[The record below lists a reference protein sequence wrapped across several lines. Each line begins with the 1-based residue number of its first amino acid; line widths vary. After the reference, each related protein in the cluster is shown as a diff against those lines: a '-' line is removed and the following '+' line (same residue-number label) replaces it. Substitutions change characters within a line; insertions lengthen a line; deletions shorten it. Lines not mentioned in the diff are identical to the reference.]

1 MGLLIPEDTLVGV
14 SSFLPKKELLAL
26 RAVAVLGR
34 DAVAV
39 AVRAHPADEVFKPEQ
54 QRTKNRVPICP
65 VLPARAIDTIGR
77 VLGPRYRQLSLRGI
91 FPDEYGAAFATFAAN
106 THGALESVDIFCS
119 GISTETLLKI
129 CRASPRLTK
138 LSVVPYDYPENPNQ
152 SDEYDYSALASVG
165 LTCPLLSDVRYPRG
179 PAPRSPMETW
189 ASYFPKLERLSL
201 SNGRV
206 NYVPSDFG
214 QIEVAA
220 TQCVEATKL
229 NLEGC
234 LVHPNLVDFLL
245 RTPLSTRVTCLSLT
259 EASILPEIIIDAARG
274 FVGLRGLQLPDEF
287 AEDRHFYESLARA
300 RPEIKR
306 LDCGYGNKADN
317 ACLKRISE
325 LFMLETLVITGMDN
339 LTKDVIPMIL
349 ASPCRQSLREL
360 GVYYVDAFGYDE
372 IQAFVAGCPLLSTFE
387 FEDDAEN
394 EDRVV
399 AIEHEIGPLLMS
411 RGGGWGIKHFFWEG
425 DYTQE

>member
-1 MGLLIPEDTLVGV
+1 MGLLIPEDTLADIA
-14 SSFLPKKELLAL
+14 SWLPKKYLLAL
-26 RAVAVLGR
+26 RAVAGLGR

-54 QRTKNRVPICP
+54 QRTKVRVPICP
-65 VLPARAIDTIGR
+65 VLPARAIDAIGR
-77 VLGPRYRQLSLRGI
+77 VLGPRYRELSLRGK
-91 FPDEYGAAFATFAAN
+91 FPDEYGAAFASFAAN

-138 LSVVPYDYPENPNQ
+138 LNVVSYIYQ
-152 SDEYDYSALASVG
+152 SDEYDYSAQYDYSALASVS
-165 LTCPLLSDVRYPRG
+165 LACPLLSDVRYPLPG
-179 PAPRSPMETW
+179 TAPRSPMETW
-189 ASYFPKLERLSL
+189 ASHFPKLERLSL
-201 SNGRV
+201 CNGRIK
-206 NYVPSDFG
+206 YVPSDFD
-214 QIEVAA
+214 QIKVAA

-234 LVHPNLVDFLL
+234 LVHPNLVEFLL

-274 FVGLRGLQLPDEF
+274 FVGLRKLQLPDRF

-300 RPEIKR
+300 RPEIKGI
-306 LDCGYGNKADN
+306 DSGFGNTADN
-317 ACLKRISE
+317 ACLKRICE
-325 LFMLETLVITGMDN
+325 IFMLETLVITGMDH

-360 GVYYVDAFGYDE
+360 GVNYVDAFGYDE
-372 IQAFVAGCPLLSTFE
+372 IQAFVTGCPLLSTFE

-394 EDRVV
+394 QVE
-399 AIEHEIGPLLMS
+399 AIYDAIGPLLMS
-411 RGGGWGIKHFFWEG
+411 RGGGCPPAWGIKHFFW
-425 DYTQE
+425 D